1 MGGTPMTYRTRW
13 SRECRDGNE
22 HKSPVPQGT
31 RTWRLLRQLTAG
43 VLAGCVVAAAGSAQ
57 TPDVLRVM
65 QWNIH
70 NTLGTDGVCNPDR
83 TASTIAAQNPHVVS
97 LNEVKYF
104 AGACS
109 FTFDMSERLQ
119 SLLQA
124 KTGVTWYRHYVRI
137 GNNTWNVLLSRYP
150 LVSSSSTLLSY
161 DRGVAY
167 VAISVNGRTVHLFS
181 THVEYYTAAWR
192 TIQINEAIRWIQTFS
207 EPRIVMGDFN
217 TTPGTS
223 DYSLAAAAYEDAW
236 ASARSAGLATSY
248 NGTGNTHGGSRF
260 DYVFYS
266 RVAALSLR
274 SVDVPDT
281 RVNGV
286 RPSDHDPVIAT
297 FAVGAGLPPPS
308 RLRVLR

>member
-1 MGGTPMTYRTRW
+1 
-13 SRECRDGNE
+13 
-22 HKSPVPQGT
+22 
-31 RTWRLLRQLTAG
+31 
-43 VLAGCVVAAAGSAQ
+43 VLASCVFAASGSAQ
-57 TPDVLRVM
+57 PPDALRVM

-83 TASTIAAQNPHVVS
+83 TASTIASLNPHVVS

-119 SLLQA
+119 SLLQQ
-124 KTGVTWYRHYVRI
+124 KTGATWYRSYVRI
-137 GNNTWNVLLSRYP
+137 AGNTWNVLLSRYP

-161 DRGVAY
+161 DRGVAH
-167 VAISVNGRTVHLFS
+167 AGIAVNGRTVHLFS
-181 THVEYYTAAWR
+181 THVEYFTASWR
-192 TIQINEAIRWIQTFS
+192 TIQINEAIRWIQGFS

-217 TTPGTS
+217 TNPGTS
-223 DYSLAAAAYEDAW
+223 DYSLVATAYEDAW
-236 ASARSAGLATSY
+236 AAGKRSGVATAY

-266 RVAALSLR
+266 RVDALSLR

-286 RPSDHDPVIAT
+286 QPSDHDPVIAT
-297 FAVGAGLPPPS
+297 FAVGASMPPPS
-308 RLRVLR
+308 RLRVVR

>member
-1 MGGTPMTYRTRW
+1 VHAEITRP
-13 SRECRDGNE
+13 SRFL
-22 HKSPVPQGT
+22 H
-31 RTWRLLRQLTAG
+31 RLIAG
-43 VLAGCVVAAAGSAQ
+43 VLASCVFAAAGSAQ

-83 TASTIAAQNPHVVS
+83 TANTVVAQNPHVVS

-119 SLLQA
+119 SLLQQ
-124 KTGVTWYRHYVRI
+124 KTGVTWYRNYVRI

-150 LVSSSSTLLSY
+150 LASSSSTLLSY
-161 DRGVAY
+161 DRGVAH
-167 VAISVNGRTVHLFS
+167 VGIAVNGRIVNLFS

-192 TIQINEAIRWIQTFS
+192 TTQINEAIRWIQNFS
-207 EPRIVMGDFN
+207 DPRIVMGDFN
-217 TTPGTS
+217 STPGTS
-223 DYSLAAAAYEDAW
+223 DYSLMATAYEDAW
-236 ASARSAGLATSY
+236 ASAKRAGTATAY
-248 NGTGNTHGGSRF
+248 NGTGNTRGGARF

-266 RVAALSLR
+266 RAAALSLR

-286 RPSDHDPVIAT
+286 HPSDHDPVIAM
-297 FAVGAGLPPPS
+297 FAVGGGGLSAPS
-308 RLRVLR
+308 GLRVVR